1 MYRHAAQVNK
11 SLVSAFGPD
20 KPAQLADWLNLKTV
34 IVMEINEIEILS
46 VGVDVGS
53 STSHLVF
60 SNLVLKKDQLSVTRR
75 FNIQERN
82 IIYEGRIIHTPLLD
96 DKTIDIVRLTDFFKE
111 EYKRAEIEPSDIQT
125 GAVIVTGESAR
136 KQNARQIVE
145 ALSNDAGKFV
155 AATAG
160 PNFESLLAAMGSGAA
175 ARSKDDNKTI
185 LSCDIGGGTANIAIS
200 RNGETLS
207 TGCVSVGGRLL
218 GVDGS
223 GKIWR
228 IDGPAAMVME
238 NLGLKYGIGDLI
250 SKADIERIALKFAD
264 ILFEVITGCVT
275 SPLTRQLM
283 LTADLNFPNRI
294 DEYSFSGGV
303 AELMYGGVNNFDD
316 IGHILA
322 DNIKLRASELAAPVI
337 ELPNKIR
344 ATVIGAGAYSLSIS
358 GCSGFRDDKLSF
370 PIRNVPVIRVDV
382 DQSKL
387 SPQHVISQIN
397 ASFQRFD
404 LHEGDQIVALYFKD
418 PVRVSYPQLELFAK
432 SIVGALANTVKNKQ
446 PVILIFETDIACSVG
461 NVIRRETQLKTNLL
475 SLDELMLKEGD
486 WIDIGEPLVDGQVFP
501 VTVKSLVFHGN

>member
-1 MYRHAAQVNK
+1 
-11 SLVSAFGPD
+11 
-20 KPAQLADWLNLKTV
+20 
-34 IVMEINEIEILS
+34 MEINEIEILS
-46 VGVDVGS
+46 VGIDVGS
-53 STSHLVF
+53 STSHLAF
-60 SNLVLKKDQLSVTRR
+60 SNLVLIKDQLSATRR

-96 DKTIDIVRLTDFFKE
+96 DKTIDILRLTDFFKE
-111 EYKRAEIEPSDIQT
+111 EYKRAGIDPADIQT

-145 ALSNDAGKFV
+145 VLSSDSGKFV

-160 PNFESLLAAMGSGAA
+160 PNFESLIAAMGSGAA
-175 ARSKDDNKTI
+175 TRSKDKNKTI
-185 LSCDIGGGTANIAIS
+185 LSCDIGGGTSNIAIS
-200 RNGETLS
+200 QNGEILS
-207 TGCVSVGGRLL
+207 TSCISVGGRLL
-218 GVDGS
+218 GVDS
-223 GKIWR
+223 TGKIWR
-228 IDGPAAMVME
+228 IEEPAAKVME
-238 NLGLKYGIGDLI
+238 NLGLTHEVGDPI
-250 SKADIERIALKFAD
+250 SKKDIERIVAKFAELL
-264 ILFEVITGCVT
+264 IEVITGPAT
-275 SPLTRQLM
+275 SSLARQLM
-283 LTADLNFPNRI
+283 LTADLNFPGRI

-303 AELMYGGVNNFDD
+303 AELMYGGLNNFDD

-322 DNIKLRASELAAPVI
+322 DKIKLLATELSVPVI

-358 GCSGFRDDKLSF
+358 GCSGFSDGEISF
-370 PIRNVPVIRVDV
+370 PIRNVPVIRVDA

-387 SPQHVISQIN
+387 STEHVISEIN
-397 ASFQRFD
+397 AAFQRFD
-404 LHEGDQIVALYFKD
+404 LAEGDEVIALYFKD

-432 SIVGALANTVKNKQ
+432 SIESALGNTIKNKL

-486 WIDIGEPLVDGQVFP
+486 WVDIGEPLVDGQVFP